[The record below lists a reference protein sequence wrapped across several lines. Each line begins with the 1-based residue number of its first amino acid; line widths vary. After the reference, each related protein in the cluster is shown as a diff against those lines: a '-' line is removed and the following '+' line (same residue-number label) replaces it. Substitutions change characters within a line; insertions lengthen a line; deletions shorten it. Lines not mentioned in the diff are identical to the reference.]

1 VEKLSAYNIAFAGLK
16 EGIHYYDF
24 DIGDSFFENF
34 ENSLLDQAA
43 VHMNVSLE
51 KRNSFMTLTI
61 ELKGTVVLICDR
73 CLDKYDQF
81 IENKVVLII
90 KTGEAQADAG
100 DEVIWI
106 RPEDHQF
113 NLAQLMYE
121 YICLSIPLKHIHPQD
136 KNGKNGCNPE
146 MLKKLEEYT
155 HSKPE
160 KTDERWEQLKFLINN
175 KN

>member
-1 VEKLSAYNIAFAGLK
+1 MEKLSAYNIAFTGLK

-43 VHMNVSLE
+43 VHAKISLE

-61 ELKGTVVLICDR
+61 EIKGTVALICDR
-73 CLDKYDQF
+73 CLDTYNQS
-81 IENKVVLII
+81 IQNKVVLLI
-90 KTGEAQADAG
+90 KTGEVQADAG
-100 DEVIWI
+100 DEAIWI
-106 RPEDHQF
+106 RPEEYQF
-113 NLAQLMYE
+113 NVAQLIYE

-136 KNGKNGCNPE
+136 GKGKNKCNPE

-160 KTDERWEQLKFLINN
+160 KTDERWEQLKYLINN